1 MERYNLILLSG
12 AVAFAGAVLA
22 ARGEALGLVLLA
34 FAGAMFYVATSPG
47 RES

>member
-12 AVAFAGAVLA
+12 AVAFAGA
-22 ARGEALGLVLLA
+22 
-34 FAGAMFYVATSPG
+34 MFYVATSPG